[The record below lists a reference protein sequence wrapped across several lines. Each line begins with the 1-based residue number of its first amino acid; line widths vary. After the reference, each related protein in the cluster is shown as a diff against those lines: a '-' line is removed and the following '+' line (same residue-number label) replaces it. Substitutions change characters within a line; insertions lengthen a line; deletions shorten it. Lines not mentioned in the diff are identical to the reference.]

1 MGLPVG
7 IHNYGYSFGTD
18 TMELN
23 QNLAPAQ
30 KKLIVLN
37 ILKYK

>member
-1 MGLPVG
+1 MDLPGG
-7 IHNYGYSFGTD
+7 IHNYGYNLAQ
-18 TMELN
+18 MEFN

-30 KKLIVLN
+30 KILIVLN